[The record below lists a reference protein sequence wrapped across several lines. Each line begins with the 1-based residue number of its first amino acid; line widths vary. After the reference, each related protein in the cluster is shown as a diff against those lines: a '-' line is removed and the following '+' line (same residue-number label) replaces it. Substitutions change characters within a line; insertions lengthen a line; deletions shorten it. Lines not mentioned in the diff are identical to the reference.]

1 MYTVLHNDSDSCP
14 HNQTSY
20 KIGVTPIVIAIL
32 SDVAACVGSLAI
44 ILLYIAWKDLRRGA
58 QSIITWLAI
67 ADLCTAVSYI
77 SGDVVVLYYDEA
89 QGRDCDSLCDI
100 FCRITT
106 YLVFCSITAS
116 FLWTAILAFH
126 FYLIL
131 VCKSTRLDL
140 ATPVYHVIAW
150 GLPVLIGL
158 IFLSTETL
166 PYAPFVSGIWCFIEN
181 PVIAYSSKNDM
192 NIGAKVALKIPEF
205 IGYFFML
212 ILYVASVTIMCR
224 KVSLHIVHEVRH
236 LLSRLSAIIDDTFR
250 CNVTWICF
258 LQANCK

>member
-1 MYTVLHNDSDSCP
+1 MCCRDNL
-14 HNQTSY
+14 TSY
-20 KIGVTPIVIAIL
+20 KIGITSIVIAIL

-44 ILLYIAWKDLRRGA
+44 ILLYITWKDLRRGA

-77 SGDVVVLYYDEA
+77 SGDVVVLYYYEA
-89 QGRDCDSLCDI
+89 QGRDCDSLCENL
-100 FCRITT
+100 CRITT

-140 ATPVYHVIAW
+140 ATPLYHVIAW

-158 IFLSTETL
+158 IFLSTETF
-166 PYAPFVSGIWCFIEN
+166 PYAPFVSGVWCFIEN
-181 PVIAYSSKNDM
+181 PVIAYGSKNDI
-192 NIGAKVALKIPEF
+192 NIGTKVALKIPEF
-205 IGYFFML
+205 VGYIFVL
-212 ILYVASVTIMCR
+212 VLYVASITE
-224 KVSLHIVHEVRH
+224 SST
-236 LLSRLSAIIDDTFR
+236 LSR
-250 CNVTWICF
+250 
-258 LQANCK
+258 